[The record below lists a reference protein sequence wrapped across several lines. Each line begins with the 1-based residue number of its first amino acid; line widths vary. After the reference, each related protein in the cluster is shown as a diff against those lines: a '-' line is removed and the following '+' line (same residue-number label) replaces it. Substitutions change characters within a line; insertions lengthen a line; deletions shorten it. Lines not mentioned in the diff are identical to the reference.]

1 MSLRDQP
8 RGGPVGGSAPD
19 RKQDREEDARSCNAR
34 QERLAEPR
42 ASAIPQEAR
51 ACGKLDG
58 TMSANA
64 APGAGGELEQ
74 LARQALE
81 GNRAALERIV
91 VALQADLFALAL
103 RMLGRREDAE
113 DATQE
118 ILVRV
123 VTRLSQFDFRSQLK
137 TWAWRIAINYILDFK
152 KSAEEKQR
160 RTFVQLGEELA
171 AGLRSDTPPETE
183 RSLLVEEIRIACTLG
198 MLQCLDKP
206 LRAAFILGEIMELSG
221 PEAAEILQVSPALF
235 RKRLQQARTSMT
247 EFLQRHCGLVSDQ
260 APCRCHL
267 HASAHTPAPAPP
279 RLAAREISFAEAR
292 ATVRRVEQAR
302 WALQVHRS
310 AHPFTLTADFAR
322 RVMAALDLHL
332 DQAAGI

>member
-1 MSLRDQP
+1 
-8 RGGPVGGSAPD
+8 
-19 RKQDREEDARSCNAR
+19 
-34 QERLAEPR
+34 
-42 ASAIPQEAR
+42 
-51 ACGKLDG
+51 
-58 TMSANA
+58 MSANA
-64 APGAGGELEQ
+64 APGAESELEQ

-81 GNRAALERIV
+81 GDRAALEGLV
-91 VALQADLFALAL
+91 VALQGDLFALAL

-123 VTRLSQFDFRSQLK
+123 VTRLSQFDFRSRLK
-137 TWAWRIAINYILDFK
+137 TWAWRVAINYILDLR

-160 RTFVQLGEELA
+160 RSFVQLGDELA
-171 AGLRSDTPPETE
+171 AGLRPDAPSETD
-183 RSLLVEEIRIACTLG
+183 RSLLIEEIRIACTLG

-206 LRAAFILGEIMELSG
+206 LRAAFILGEIMELPG
-221 PEAAEILQVSPALF
+221 PEAAEVLQVSPALF
-235 RKRLQQARTSMT
+235 RKRLQHARAAMT

-267 HASAHTPAPAPP
+267 HASAQTPAPA

-292 ATVRRVEQAR
+292 AIVRRVERAR

-310 AHPFTLTADFAR
+310 ANPLTLTADFAR

-332 DQAAGI
+332 DQTAGV